1 MFLVLLLS
9 GCLTGVTT
17 VLFGFGGGFMIV
29 PLLLWFL
36 SGPGSAPLAEDMG
49 MHVAVATSSA
59 VMVVNAGVATFAQ
72 HRAGTLRTDAL
83 WPLTAFIAFGAAL
96 GASVAGLVPSEALRW
111 AFVVYLAVTLL
122 NAVLRPGFLATAR
135 PARPLGRATTFVVG
149 PAVGAVAALLGV
161 GGSVMTVPLFRRH
174 GWSMTDS
181 AGLANPLG
189 LPVAVAA
196 SITYVVAGG
205 ASASVLGAG
214 HLGYVDLSAFV
225 GLAVGSVLGIVLTRR
240 FVGRM
245 PDRVHA
251 RAYLVLLAV
260 VLVATVVA

>member
-1 MFLVLLLS
+1 
-9 GCLTGVTT
+9 
-17 VLFGFGGGFMIV
+17 
-29 PLLLWFL
+29 
-36 SGPGSAPLAEDMG
+36 
-49 MHVAVATSSA
+49 
-59 VMVVNAGVATFAQ
+59 
-72 HRAGTLRTDAL
+72 
-83 WPLTAFIAFGAAL
+83 
-96 GASVAGLVPSEALRW
+96 
-111 AFVVYLAVTLL
+111 
-122 NAVLRPGFLATAR
+122 
-135 PARPLGRATTFVVG
+135 
-149 PAVGAVAALLGV
+149 
-161 GGSVMTVPLFRRH
+161 MTVPLFRRH

-225 GLAVGSVLGIVLTRR
+225 GLAIGSVLGIVLTRR

-245 PDRVHA
+245 PDHVHA

-260 VLVATVVA
+260 VLVATVVV